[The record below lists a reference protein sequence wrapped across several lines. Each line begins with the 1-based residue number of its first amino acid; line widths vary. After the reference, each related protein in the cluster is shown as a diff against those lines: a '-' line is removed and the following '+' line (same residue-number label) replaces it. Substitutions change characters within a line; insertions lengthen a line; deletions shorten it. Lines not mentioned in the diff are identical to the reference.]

1 MNSPCIVNG
10 GIRNQLLEGKNEEW
24 SNFSPLQKKLK
35 MEMEASVHFFP
46 IINVQAVYKARW
58 QQTYFPF
65 NELKI
70 TAMGMSQH
78 VEPLKQE
85 SCTYISNGLQ

>member
-35 MEMEASVHFFP
+35 MEMEAIVHFSP
-46 IINVQAVYKARW
+46 IINVQAVYKAR
-58 QQTYFPF
+58 
-65 NELKI
+65 
-70 TAMGMSQH
+70 
-78 VEPLKQE
+78 
-85 SCTYISNGLQ
+85 